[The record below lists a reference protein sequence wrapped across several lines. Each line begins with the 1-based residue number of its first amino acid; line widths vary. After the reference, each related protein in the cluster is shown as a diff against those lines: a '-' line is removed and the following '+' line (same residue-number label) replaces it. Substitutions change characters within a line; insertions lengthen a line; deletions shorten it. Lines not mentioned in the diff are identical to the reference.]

1 MTQIVLGPTGT
12 RRRRWT
18 LIAPFF
24 AVALVALI
32 LTAGAQAVHDLA
44 FQLDGE
50 TTNTAYSAPPGSSPN
65 TDWNDL
71 FNADGS
77 NTSLVNAAGPF
88 TSAGFTR
95 DFGVKVSA
103 TDTCSTTNTT
113 STTFCTADP
122 STFATGSKDTLDI
135 SGWQCNRD
143 HNVNS
148 KIDIMNAYA
157 AAYTASNGDKILY
170 FGMEKNKDN
179 GTNNVGFWFL
189 RGNASCVSGGQAVT
203 WSGLHQVGDVLVVSE
218 FTSGGGV
225 STITA
230 YRWVGGSTPL
240 LPFGQGGDCK
250 TAPSGQTDSLCAT
263 TNAKGDT
270 GAGALAWNE
279 SVTTK
284 WKTSDA
290 TLGVGNTVVSPDF
303 FEGGINLTKVF
314 AAANQQVP
322 CFSTFI
328 GDTRSSTSLTATLFD
343 FTRGQ
348 LGGCE
353 TTLATQAGNTA
364 NGGAASPTSIG
375 TGSVSSGT
383 DTASLTIT
391 GTPTWGGT
399 LSWYLC
405 GPDANLTKCD
415 RTKGTPVTSRTV
427 ANNSPA
433 GDFVS
438 GTATL
443 TSVGKYCWT
452 AHFEP
457 NDATKAAGVG
467 AADDDG
473 TNECFTVA
481 PVTPTLTTQA
491 SCTSSPC
498 VLGVDTLSDTAT
510 LSGTAT
516 RPGTG
521 GPSSTYPSINAT
533 TIPAS
538 GGSISWTLYG
548 PGGNPAGCS
557 NVKLTTSRAVTGDG
571 TYPTAAQAAVS
582 YTPVL
587 ADGVGVYTF
596 VASYPST
603 SVNANAA
610 TSAAGCPDLT
620 DTEEVTVIGS
630 ANSASQQR
638 WLPNDRV
645 VLTTTGGTL
654 DGTLTVSL
662 YSGTFTGTG
671 ANCAPAASATA
682 VPGQS
687 YPFDTS
693 PGGVPDASGTAYV
706 TTNSTFFVGTKA
718 DGTAGGA
725 AGNYFW
731 LVHYV
736 DNNLTSPTDRCES
749 SNLTI
754 TD

>member
-1 MTQIVLGPTGT
+1 MTERLIGETGSRK
-12 RRRRWT
+12 RRR
-18 LIAPFF
+18 F
-24 AVALVALI
+24 LI
-32 LTAGAQAVHDLA
+32 LPVLVIAFISLFVIAAAQAVHDHV

-50 TTNTAYSAPPGSSPN
+50 TTSTAYSSPGSV
-65 TDWNDL
+65 DWNDL

-77 NTSLVNAAGPF
+77 NASGATTGGF
-88 TSAGFTR
+88 TTAGFTR
-95 DFGVKVSA
+95 DFGVRVSA
-103 TDTCSTTNTT
+103 QDACSLTNTT
-113 STTFCTADP
+113 STTFCTADGT
-122 STFATGSKDTLDI
+122 TFATGSKDTLDI

-143 HNVNS
+143 NNVNS

-157 AAYTASNGDKILY
+157 AAYTNANGEKILY

-189 RGNASCVSGGQAVT
+189 RGSANCASAGGSVT

-240 LPFGQGGDCK
+240 VPFGQGGDCK
-250 TAPSGQTDSLCAT
+250 TAPTGQTDSLCAT
-263 TNAKGDT
+263 TNAKGPT
-270 GAGALAWNE
+270 GAGNLPWNA

-314 AAANQQVP
+314 AAAGQTVP

-343 FTRGQ
+343 YTRGV
-348 LGGCE
+348 LGGCQ
-353 TTLATQAGNTA
+353 TTLATQAGSTA
-364 NGGAASPTSIG
+364 DGGAASPTSIG

-405 GPDANLTKCD
+405 GPNAALTTCD
-415 RTKGTPVTSRTV
+415 RTQGVAVTSKTV
-427 ANNSPA
+427 SNASPA

-438 GTATL
+438 GAATL
-443 TSVGKYCWT
+443 TSAGKYCWT

-457 NDATKAAGVG
+457 NAATAAAGVS
-467 AADDDG
+467 AADDNG
-473 TNECFTVA
+473 ANECFTVA
-481 PVTPTLTTQA
+481 AVTPTLTTSA
-491 SCTSSPC
+491 SCTSNPC

-538 GGSISWTLYG
+538 GGSISWILYG
-548 PGGNPAGCS
+548 PSGNGCTA
-557 NVKLTTSRAVTGDG
+557 VKLSTSRAVTNDG
-571 TYPTAAQAAVS
+571 SYPTTAQAAVS
-582 YTPVL
+582 YQPAL
-587 ADGVGVYTF
+587 ADGPGVYTF
-596 VASYPST
+596 VASYPSQ
-603 SVNANAA
+603 SVNAGAA
-610 TSAAGCPDLT
+610 TSAAGCPDTT

-630 ANSASQQR
+630 ASSASQQR
-638 WLPNDRV
+638 WLPNDRI
-645 VLTTTGGTL
+645 VLSTTGGGL
-654 DGTLTVSL
+654 DGTLTATL

-687 YPFDTS
+687 YTFDTS
-693 PGGVPDASGTAYV
+693 PSGVPDASGTAYV
-706 TTNSTFFVGTKA
+706 TTNSTFFVGTNA
-718 DGTAGGA
+718 NGTAAGA
-725 AGNYFW
+725 AGTYFW

-736 DNNLTSPTDRCES
+736 DNNLTDPPDRCETS
-749 SNLTI
+749 TLAI